1 MKTSKKEDI
10 ILEIRNLI
18 KQKLQGQINTH
29 YHNLEVD
36 GEEPQLTGFNY
47 LINENDLN
55 RK

>member
-18 KQKLQGQINTH
+18 NQKLQKEINRH
-29 YHNLEVD
+29 YHNLEFD
-36 GEEPQLTGFNY
+36 GKEPQLTGFNY